1 MLNRWIFSE
10 KYGGKLSVA
19 LVLLMLVHILSP
31 IVPSQELVEQ
41 DNNQMD
47 VAKNPPTTDIVL
59 EPLQWISGSYFN
71 VGAGAAILSAG
82 VQQVLVTVR
91 NDGPH
96 TAIIELDYAGSFA
109 FQPSIF
115 ANQIGCDAATY
126 ELAGNSQQQCVI
138 QWDAVE
144 SQYGQFDVQIAM
156 AGSSPSTDSDSSNNA
171 QSNILFE
178 VNSEANVIVDTPD
191 IDDRLPLGLW
201 DLEIS
206 SINLGNM
213 ETSVDFEVNLSDC
226 NGPEFTYSSLN
237 LSSNSISQPSQY
249 EFIQIEVNSTSVD
262 SGSCDITVYWSYEG
276 IESNL
281 EISAVFSDYR
291 AAILAPSDR
300 AVEPGNSAVLTFIVQ
315 NLGAGD
321 TFEYSVTSMK
331 GWATNVTAQQINV
344 ASLGSSLVSVG
355 VQLPIETNRS
365 EIDRIDL
372 QIVSQTEFY
381 SVDATAFV
389 YAGDLLQATLNHSS
403 WNVNVTPGQPEN
415 IQYILKNNG
424 TSPAVFTIDCGFS
437 QLAPGWSVTAHPSTT
452 PYLSV
457 GEEITVSIT
466 VTPPQLTLPLDPSS
480 KLVEGNTLRLW
491 TAVAPEIGGEPV
503 IQHTFLH
510 VQATIMVELM
520 AENTEFFMPAID
532 VFDNRV
538 WTNPVELEMQVR
550 HNLITNPDTTVNVEL
565 DIAPSS
571 FEATR
576 SGNGLNEANRW
587 STEITPENSVLSLG
601 ATQMI
606 VANLGSPDPG
616 SDSIRL
622 PPVAGILE
630 VEVTASL
637 TIESGLSG
645 IESPVSRVILTV
657 NIPEVSKASIE
668 IPSPTIITP
677 EIETSVPVNVVNLG
691 NHESNLSYIL
701 SGPLGWSVSSQPTT
715 STSVPS
721 NSDQFPTINGDNI
734 EQIMV
739 SATAPPNYRADADSD
754 VMLQVIDESGNVIA
768 QELLPFEI
776 QELVGA
782 TLLPAN
788 ATANVSVDE
797 LELLPLLVTNIGN
810 SLQQFDVS
818 VEGFSEH
825 IDVNVASSSSIT
837 LLPGENR
844 TVEINILAN
853 PFARADANH
862 SARVTLSNDGDLV
875 AQTLVHI
882 HVNPFHNITFG
893 YDENVSVVPGQNFS
907 MVFDVTNNGNL
918 VEFIEFDFAII
929 GGSDEWVYE
938 IEPENLTLEPAGTET
953 KSITLSI
960 QVPAAG
966 GNDNLESGDINYG
979 TMVATNVTDNLTVG
993 EADVEFFTDSVFQ
1006 VDWNAP
1012 NIIKLRPYES
1022 RDFTVEVVNRGNLDV
1037 QLDVICTAGD
1047 ETRWLVSNCDLQ
1059 NLTLPMGEMKNIE
1072 FTVQSIAGSA
1082 WNLEETKLNLK
1093 FSPLDDDLG
1102 DRDLESTLQIARIWT
1117 EDEYLAVP
1125 DKIYNTFTIDIPW
1138 TNVLEQG
1145 IAGTQTDSYV
1155 LELVGSERF
1164 INESL
1169 YVGAGDIE
1177 WEFTVDPVTWG
1188 QPEVLNLNGETYLLG
1203 PTPSSENRT
1212 LRLRIKMP
1220 AIENLPPGDGY
1231 SLDFNLIHP
1240 STGDNNITS
1249 FNVRVIS
1256 DSWADPGIISV
1267 NIEMGSEIS
1276 ESTSGVVSAMI
1287 KNHGNNT
1294 LPDDAV
1300 AVIECEDGIEIIG
1313 SEEQSIAGLGK
1324 GGIKSVNWDVQTGAL
1339 NWWETSK
1346 DVHCNVVIQS
1356 TEMYGNQPDDDAL
1369 RETFTLNSW
1378 SPPLLILIPI
1388 TLGLILLCSQL
1399 LRRSRDD
1406 DRSLMLSAYAGC
1418 ALLGVSTHYGLG
1430 AIPNIVM
1437 SFASIVWLALI
1448 TRSAASHEFP
1458 AILSDRQNLLRGG
1471 SSLVEDHEG
1480 ELVRV
1485 ANQLR
1490 VKLSLA
1496 PLGFIFMVLILPNEI
1511 SWSEGNIAS
1520 IFLYLMLCALSVE
1533 LTIRNSTSSWNQ
1545 IFEELTFFEGEARG
1559 LLVQLGN
1566 PSTELRKITI
1576 GQRWGDSHDVSVE
1589 VEGNV

>member
-1 MLNRWIFSE
+1 MVNRWIFSE
-10 KYGGKLSVA
+10 NYRGKLSLA

-31 IVPSQELVEQ
+31 IVPPQELSEQ
-41 DNNQMD
+41 ENNQMD
-47 VAKNPPTTDIVL
+47 VAKNTPTTDIMV
-59 EPLQWISGSYFN
+59 EPLQWISGSFLDTSTGE
-71 VGAGAAILSAG
+71 VQLSDG
-82 VQQVLVTVR
+82 MQQILVTIR
-91 NDGPH
+91 NDGAH
-96 TAIIELDYAGSFA
+96 TAIIDIIITEGVN
-109 FQPSIF
+109 PVM
-115 ANQIGCDAATY
+115 ANRIGCDSVTY
-126 ELAGNSQQQCVI
+126 EVLGNSQQQCVI
-138 QWDAVE
+138 QWDAVL
-144 SQYGQFDVQIAM
+144 GQVGFIRVEIVM
-156 AGSSPSTDSDSSNNA
+156 TGLSPSQDSDSTNNA
-171 QSNILFE
+171 QNSDTFT
-178 VNSEANVIVDTPD
+178 VDSEANVIIEAPD
-191 IDDRLPLGLW
+191 IDARMPLGVW
-201 DLEIS
+201 DLEIG
-206 SINLGNM
+206 SINLGNT
-213 ETSVDFEVNLSDC
+213 ETTVDFAVNLSDC

-237 LSSNSISQPSQY
+237 LSENIISQPSQY
-249 EFIQIEVNSTSVD
+249 QYIQVPINSTLVD
-262 SGSCDITVYWSYEG
+262 SGPCDITIYWSF
-276 IESNL
+276 ESIVRSLQINT
-281 EISAVFSDYR
+281 VFSDYR

-315 NLGAGD
+315 NLGAAD
-321 TFEYSVTSMK
+321 TYDYSVISMK
-331 GWATNVTAQQINV
+331 GWGTNVTLGLINIIGF
-344 ASLGSSLVSVG
+344 GSNLVSVD
-355 VQLPIETNRS
+355 VQLPIDTNRS

-372 QIVSQTEFY
+372 QITSQTEGY

-403 WNVNVTPGQPEN
+403 WNVDVTPGQAEN

-424 TSPAVFTIDCGFS
+424 TSPAVFTVDCGFS

-452 PYLSV
+452 PYMSV
-457 GEEITVSIT
+457 GEEITVTIT

-491 TAVAPEIGGEPV
+491 TDVSPEIGGEPN

-510 VQATIMVELM
+510 VQPTIMVELM

-538 WTNPVELEMQVR
+538 WANPVELEMQVR
-550 HNLITNPDTTVNVEL
+550 HNLITNPSTTVNVDL

-576 SGNGLNEANRW
+576 NGNGLNEASRW
-587 STEITPENSVLSLG
+587 SAEITPENSIMGLG

-616 SDSIRL
+616 SDSIRV
-622 PPVAGILE
+622 PPVAGKLE

-637 TIESGLSG
+637 TIVSGLSG
-645 IESPVSRVILTV
+645 IESPVSRVVLTV

-668 IPSPTIITP
+668 VPSPTIITP
-677 EIETSVPVNVVNLG
+677 EVEASVPVNIVNLG
-691 NHESNLSYIL
+691 NHECNLSYIL

-715 STSVPS
+715 SISVPS
-721 NSDQFPTINGDNI
+721 NSDLFPIINSENV
-734 EQIMV
+734 EQIIV

-754 VMLQVIDESGNVIA
+754 VILQVIDESGNIIA

-782 TLLPAN
+782 TLLPTDAI
-788 ATANVSVDE
+788 ANVSVDQ

-810 SLQQFDVS
+810 SLQQFDVG

-853 PFARADANH
+853 PFARADTNH

-875 AQTLVHI
+875 AQTMVEI
-882 HVNPFHNITFG
+882 NVNPFHNITFG
-893 YDENVSVVPGQNFS
+893 FDESVSVVPGQNFS

-918 VEFIEFDFAII
+918 VEFIEFEFGII
-929 GGSDEWVYE
+929 GGSDEWVYG

-960 QVPAAG
+960 RVPAAG

-979 TMVATNVTDNLTVG
+979 NMVATNVTDNQTVG
-993 EADVEFFTDSVFQ
+993 GANVEFLTDSVFQ

-1037 QLDVICTAGD
+1037 QLDVICTTGD
-1047 ETRWLVSNCDLQ
+1047 DTRWLVSDCDLQ
-1059 NLTLPMGEMKNIE
+1059 NLTLPMGEMRNIH
-1072 FTVQSIAGSA
+1072 FTVQNIADSA

-1093 FSPLDDDLG
+1093 FSPLEEDLG

-1117 EDEYLAVP
+1117 EGEYLAVP
-1125 DKIYNTFTIDIPW
+1125 DKVFNTFTIDIPW

-1145 IAGTQTDSYV
+1145 IVGDQMDSYV

-1164 INESL
+1164 INESM

-1177 WEFTVDPVTWG
+1177 WEFTIDPVTWG

-1240 STGDNNITS
+1240 STGGNNITS

-1256 DSWADPGIISV
+1256 DSWADPGILSV
-1267 NIEMGSEIS
+1267 NIEMGDEIS
-1276 ESTSGVVSAMI
+1276 ESTSGLVSAMI

-1300 AVIECEDGIEIIG
+1300 AVIECEDGIEIMG

-1324 GGIKSVNWDVQTGAL
+1324 GGIKSVNWNVQTGAL

-1346 DVHCNVVIQS
+1346 DVSCNVVIKS

-1369 RETFTLNSW
+1369 RETFSLNSW
-1378 SPPLLILIPI
+1378 SPPLLVLIPI

-1399 LRRSRDD
+1399 LRKSREDE
-1406 DRSLMLSAYAGC
+1406 RSLMLSAYAGC

-1430 AIPNIVM
+1430 TIPNIVM
-1437 SFASIVWLALI
+1437 SFASIIWLALI

-1471 SSLVEDHEG
+1471 SNLVEDHEG
-1480 ELVRV
+1480 EIIRV

-1496 PLGFIFMVLILPNEI
+1496 PLGFIFMVLVLPNEI
-1511 SWSEGNIAS
+1511 SWGEANIGS

-1533 LTIRNSTSSWNQ
+1533 LTIRNSTTSWNQ
-1545 IFEELTFFEGEARG
+1545 IFEELTYFEGEARG